1 MGKPVW
7 ESALKE
13 MNSERE
19 KKSLVRVR
27 PFHAED
33 GSIMEYIEEDW
44 NGIGFWERVFP
55 SAD

>member
-1 MGKPVW
+1 MGKPFL
-7 ESALKE
+7 ESALKKK
-13 MNSERE
+13 NYERE

-55 SAD
+55 SVD

>member
-1 MGKPVW
+1 MEKPVL

-13 MNSERE
+13 MNSER
-19 KKSLVRVR
+19 KKNTLVRVR

-44 NGIGFWERVFP
+44 NGMGFWERVFP